1 MFAVKYRNLKKVS
14 IICVVAVFAVAAVFF
29 WNQSQK
35 GIIKIKDPETLRLYV
50 RNEATVNRYLAEHPK
65 GLDRA
70 SASCQE
76 ITEPELVEFFCD
88 WCEPLPKAQ
97 LIKGKFLMLGGWDLE
112 LYAITDRSRYT
123 IGINFN
129 ESGDEAYTAFV
140 GAADVWKGNV
150 TLTEEQYKTIVAQ
163 FSDYDHGEY
172 HLIKDIH
179 D

>member
-1 MFAVKYRNLKKVS
+1 MKKKLLYTVAFAA
-14 IICVVAVFAVAAVFF
+14 IIFSVLFI
-29 WNQSQK
+29 WKQSQK

-50 RNEATVNRYLAEHPK
+50 QNEATVNRYLAEHPK

-150 TLTEEQYKTIVAQ
+150 TLTEEQYKTIVEQ
-163 FSDYDHGEY
+163 FSDYDRGEY